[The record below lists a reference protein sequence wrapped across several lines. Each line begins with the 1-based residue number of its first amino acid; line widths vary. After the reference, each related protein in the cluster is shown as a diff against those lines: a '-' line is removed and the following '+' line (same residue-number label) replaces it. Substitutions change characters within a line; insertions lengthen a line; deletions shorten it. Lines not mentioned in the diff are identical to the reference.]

1 MTSRL
6 LRRCTAILGLL
17 AVAAC
22 GRVASTPPNA
32 DRARSPGIVLI
43 VVDTLRADTVPLLST
58 EPASLPSLSSFAK
71 GATTFADAISS
82 AAWTPQALPSLL
94 TGLTPPHTGCEGM
107 GETHVPALPG
117 GVTTLAERLRA
128 AGYGTAA
135 FTGGGYLSAS
145 QGLAQGFGIFFP
157 SFDVLGPEACLSTW
171 SKLRR
176 EGVPFFLLLHTYAP
190 HDPYG
195 EKDARAMASAAP
207 PAKPASPTLARTF
220 SGPEGS
226 IETPLDP
233 VVLREC
239 ALEWLLDGP
248 ARPSNDR
255 LIAEG
260 AGKSFPPALHRWIDG
275 GYLSDALGR
284 AAIEGRLREAYR
296 RGLAPTDAILS
307 RSFAALEAAKLPP
320 DTIVVVTSD
329 HGEAHGEHGYL
340 THERYLHDEIVRV
353 PLLVRAP
360 GRMPAGAVVR
370 GGCGP
375 VDLTP
380 TLLELAGLPP
390 ALEEIDGRSLVALA
404 HGRAGGHP
412 VVSTADRYE
421 WAGGLSR
428 VVREITVRDDRCL
441 WSYVYEL
448 ATGDVVAEHAFDLV
462 EDPRALAPRPVGSM
476 EWRDP
481 EFCRLVTVTRDE
493 ARQRFSLLP
502 ADPACDPAR

>member
-1 MTSRL
+1 MTARL
-6 LRRCTAILGLL
+6 PRRCVAILGLL
-17 AVAAC
+17 VVAAC
-22 GRVASTPPNA
+22 GRAGSTPHDA
-32 DRARSPGIVLI
+32 DRVPSPGIVVI
-43 VVDTLRADTVPLLST
+43 VVDTLRADAVPLTDAEST
-58 EPASLPSLSSFAK
+58 SLPSLRSFAK
-71 GATTFADAISS
+71 GATTFSDAISS

-145 QGLAQGFGIFFP
+145 QGIAQGFGVFLP
-157 SFDVLGPEACLSTW
+157 SFDVLGPEECVSTW

-176 EGVPFFLLLHTYAP
+176 DGAPFFLLLHTYAP

-195 EKDARAMASAAP
+195 EKDARALASAAP
-207 PAKPASPTLARTF
+207 PTMPASPTLARTF

-226 IETPLDP
+226 VELPLEP
-233 VVLREC
+233 AVLREC
-239 ALEWLLDGP
+239 AFEWLLDGR

-255 LIAEG
+255 LLAEG
-260 AGKSFPPALHRWIDG
+260 AGKSFLPALHRWIDG
-275 GYLSDALGR
+275 GYLSDGKGR
-284 AAIEGRLREAYR
+284 AAIERRLRDGYR
-296 RGLAPTDAILS
+296 RGLATTDALLS
-307 RSFAALEAAKLPP
+307 RTFAALEAARLPP

-329 HGEAHGEHGYL
+329 HGEAFGEHGYL
-340 THERYLHDEIVRV
+340 THERYLHEEIVRV

-360 GRMPAGAVVR
+360 GRLPAGAVVR

-390 ALEEIDGRSLVALA
+390 ALEELDGRSLVALA
-404 HGRAGGHP
+404 RGRAGGHP

-428 VVREITVRDDRCL
+428 VVREITVRDDRFV

-448 ATGDVVAEHAFDLV
+448 ATGEVVSEHAFDLV
-462 EDPRALAPRPVGSM
+462 EDPKSLDPRPVGSL

-481 EFCRLVTVTRDE
+481 EFCRLVGVTRDE
-493 ARQRFSLLP
+493 ARQRYSLPP
-502 ADPACDPAR
+502 AGPLCGISR